1 MEHKKLSIRRRRIRL
16 HLAPQVGSDHPLQL
30 SSGRVVQLNPVELRV
45 WAPKEVRD
53 GVEVVLE
60 DQASSVPKL
69 IKLGVDGFIR
79 LHLKENWMSK
89 LESAKCGKILS

>member
-1 MEHKKLSIRRRRIRL
+1 
-16 HLAPQVGSDHPLQL
+16 
-30 SSGRVVQLNPVELRV
+30 
-45 WAPKEVRD
+45 
-53 GVEVVLE
+53 VLK

-69 IKLGVDGFIR
+69 VKLGVDGFIR

>member
-1 MEHKKLSIRRRRIRL
+1 
-16 HLAPQVGSDHPLQL
+16 
-30 SSGRVVQLNPVELRV
+30 
-45 WAPKEVRD
+45 
-53 GVEVVLE
+53 VLE

-69 IKLGVDGFIR
+69 VKLGVDGFIR